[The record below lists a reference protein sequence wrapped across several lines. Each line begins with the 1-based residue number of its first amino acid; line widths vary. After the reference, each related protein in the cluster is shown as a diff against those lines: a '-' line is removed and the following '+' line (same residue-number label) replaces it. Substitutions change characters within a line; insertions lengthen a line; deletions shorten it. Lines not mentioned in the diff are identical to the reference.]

1 MCLCVGAQD
10 TVTPVTGRRQ
20 AATAAAVLLALLVL
34 VPMAPE
40 LAESV
45 GVGPE
50 TNLLL

>member
-1 MCLCVGAQD
+1 M
-10 TVTPVTGRRQ
+10 TPVSNSRQ
-20 AATAAAVLLALLVL
+20 AATAVAVLLALLVL

-50 TNLLL
+50 TNFLL